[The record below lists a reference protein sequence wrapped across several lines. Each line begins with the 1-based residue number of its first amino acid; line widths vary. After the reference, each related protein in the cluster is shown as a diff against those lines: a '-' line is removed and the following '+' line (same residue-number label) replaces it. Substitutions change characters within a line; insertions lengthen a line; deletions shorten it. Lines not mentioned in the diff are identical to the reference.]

1 MKRSI
6 KILCSALL
14 AAVTACGALTGC
26 NKKNNKVD
34 VTGTI
39 VVEPFANSSFG
50 INWIEKMAAN
60 WQEETGS
67 KFKVLVKKNS
77 TILSGDQLQT
87 YEVSNTDIYFGAE
100 CMYNAGFYKGYFE
113 DLTEF
118 LEEKPDGE
126 NGMTI
131 REKIFDS
138 EKWKKISGIAKYN
151 KPAAGTKNPYDSQ
164 YFTYEGCYM
173 LPYSTTMT
181 GMLYDHDLFVNAG
194 LMAYAENTNEVKSA
208 LTAQGITYEV
218 DDVEDLLIFKS
229 STSRTNYEVG
239 DAILTAGKDGKYGT
253 YDDGQP
259 QTMAELATLLNKIMA
274 KGYKP
279 FLYADADE
287 YVTNLFYSYVIQK
300 DGLDTYNGLISFDS
314 KGKEIKLNDGSK
326 TAITFDNG
334 YKAYSAAGIEEAL
347 EFVKKYFIDGNAGSR
362 YYNTTAN
369 VSDVR
374 DEFVTNT
381 SRKQLQMVV
390 EGDWFVTGAR
400 DILYENNRNPD
411 TVDYRMMLLPYI
423 EGQAGIDG
431 SGRGTVVT
439 SPETGGI
446 VVRKQP
452 EDNPEKL
459 AAIKS
464 FLKYMLK
471 NDTLSWITETTG
483 MLLNYNYTISEEKF
497 AKLPKFTQNCY
508 EMFHDTDNVLVCAYA
523 IDKMSSPIRY
533 TANGIDNQQL
543 ISFGSNVA
551 QSVTAALKGGSSARQ
566 MRDIVANTYSASQ
579 WKGFLNDMESAL
591 GTK

>member
-1 MKRSI
+1 MKKSV

-26 NKKNNKVD
+26 KKNNKVD

-39 VVEPFANSSFG
+39 IVEPFANSSFG

-100 CMYNAGFYKGYFE
+100 CMYNTGFYKGYFE
-113 DLTEF
+113 DLTDF

-194 LMAYAENTNEVKSA
+194 LMAYAENTDAVKA
-208 LTAQGITYEV
+208 ELTAQGITYEV
-218 DDVEDLLIFKS
+218 DDIDDLLIFKS
-229 STSRTNYEVG
+229 STSKTNYDAG

-300 DGLDTYNGLISFDS
+300 DGIETYNALISFDS
-314 KGKEIKLNDGSK
+314 EGKEIKLNDGTK
-326 TAITFDNG
+326 TAVTFDNG
-334 YKAYSAAGIEEAL
+334 YKSYSAAGIEEAL
-347 EFVKKYFIDGNAGSR
+347 EFIKKYFIDGNAGSR

-381 SRKQLQMVV
+381 SRKQLQMIV

-423 EGQAGIDG
+423 EGQAGIDDNGHG
-431 SGRGTVVT
+431 SVVT

-452 EDNPEKL
+452 KDNPEKL

-483 MLLNYNYTISEEKF
+483 MLLNYNYTISDEKF
-497 AKLPKFTQNCY
+497 ASLPKFTQNCY
-508 EMFHDTDNVLVCAYA
+508 SIFNDTKNVRVCSYA
-523 IDKMSSPIRY
+523 VDKISSPIRY

-543 ISFGSNVA
+543 ISFGSKDS
-551 QSVTAALKGGSSARQ
+551 QSVTAALKGGATARQ
-566 MRDIVANTYSASQ
+566 MRDIISNTYSASQ

>member
-26 NKKNNKVD
+26 KKNNKVD

-39 VVEPFANSSFG
+39 IVEPFANSSFG

-100 CMYNAGFYKGYFE
+100 CMYNTGFYKGYFE

-131 REKIFDS
+131 RAKIFDS

-194 LMAYAENTNEVKSA
+194 LMAYAENTDAVKA
-208 LTAQGITYEV
+208 ELTAQGITYEV
-218 DDVEDLLIFKS
+218 DDIDDLLIFKS
-229 STSRTNYEVG
+229 STSKTNYDAG

-300 DGLDTYNGLISFDS
+300 DGLDTYNGLISFDT

-347 EFVKKYFIDGNAGSR
+347 EFVKKYFIDGNEGSR

-381 SRKQLQMVV
+381 SRKQLQMII

-423 EGQAGIDG
+423 EGQAGIDDNGHG
-431 SGRGTVVT
+431 SVVT

-452 EDNPEKL
+452 KDNPEKL

-508 EMFHDTDNVLVCAYA
+508 EMFHDTASVSVCSYA

-543 ISFGSNVA
+543 ISFGNYQA
-551 QSVTAALKGGSSARQ
+551 QSVTAALKGGASASRV
-566 MRDIVANTYSASQ
+566 RDLVANTYTAAQ
-579 WKGFLNDMESAL
+579 WKGFLSDMESAL
-591 GTK
+591 ESK

>member
-1 MKRSI
+1 MKKSV

-26 NKKNNKVD
+26 KKNNKVD

-39 VVEPFANSSFG
+39 IVEPFANSSFG

-100 CMYNAGFYKGYFE
+100 CMYNTGFYKGYFE
-113 DLTEF
+113 DLTDF

-194 LMAYAENTNEVKSA
+194 LMAYAENTDAVKA
-208 LTAQGITYEV
+208 ELTAQGITYEV
-218 DDVEDLLIFKS
+218 DDIDDLLIFKS
-229 STSRTNYEVG
+229 STSKTNYDAG

-300 DGLDTYNGLISFDS
+300 DGIETYNALISFDS
-314 KGKEIKLNDGSK
+314 EGKEIKLNDGTK
-326 TAITFDNG
+326 TAVTFDNG
-334 YKAYSAAGIEEAL
+334 YKSYSAAGIEEAL
-347 EFVKKYFIDGNAGSR
+347 EFIKKYFIDGNAGSC

-381 SRKQLQMVV
+381 SRKQLQMIV

-423 EGQAGIDG
+423 EGQAGIDDNGHG
-431 SGRGTVVT
+431 SVVT

-452 EDNPEKL
+452 KDNPEKL

-483 MLLNYNYTISEEKF
+483 MLLNYNYTISDEKF
-497 AKLPKFTQNCY
+497 ASLPKFTQNCY
-508 EMFHDTDNVLVCAYA
+508 SIFNDTKNVRVCSYA
-523 IDKMSSPIRY
+523 VDKISSPIRY

-543 ISFGSNVA
+543 ISFGSKDS
-551 QSVTAALKGGSSARQ
+551 QSVTAALKGGATARQ
-566 MRDIVANTYSASQ
+566 MRDIISNTYSASQ